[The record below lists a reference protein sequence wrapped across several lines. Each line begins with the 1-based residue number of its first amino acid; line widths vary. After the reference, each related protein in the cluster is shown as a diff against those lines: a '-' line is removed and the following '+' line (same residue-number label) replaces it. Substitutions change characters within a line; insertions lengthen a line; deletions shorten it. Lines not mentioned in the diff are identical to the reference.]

1 MIKTRCFKEKNYK
14 SIYFNGKT
22 MRIALDTDK
31 PIEDLDY
38 PEFYDIKLTDN
49 CYGKCSYC
57 YQNSG
62 GANNEIDAIEKLKTF
77 FEPMSENE
85 RPFQIAYGGGEPTMH
100 PQFLD
105 ILKLTRDFG
114 IAPNYTTNGMFISN
128 PKETDDI
135 VKATKEY
142 CEGVA
147 ITCHKHLK
155 GHWQSCAGTFIQED
169 IFTNFHN
176 LISDK
181 ESVDDFMDIYHDWKG
196 YIKYFVVLPMMN
208 QGRAKGQ
215 TFEHEYFFDKIK
227 ELVDNEYD
235 ISDIAFGANF
245 FPYLK
250 GKEYLKLSLYEP
262 EIMSKYLDL
271 TTGLMYKSSFDTG
284 EPIGR
289 IGRWPE

>member
-1 MIKTRCFKEKNYK
+1 MIKTRCFPEKNYK

-22 MRIALDTDK
+22 MRLAINPDK

-49 CYGKCSYC
+49 CIGGCPYC

-62 GANNEIDAIEKLKTF
+62 WNNLEDVDAVKRLTAF
-77 FEPMSENE
+77 FTSMSINE

-100 PQFLD
+100 SQFHD
-105 ILKLTRDFG
+105 IMKITRDFD
-114 IAPNYTTNGMFISN
+114 IAPNYTTNGMFIKN
-128 PKETDDI
+128 GKEAGKI
-135 VKATKEY
+135 VETTKKY

-147 ITCHKHLK
+147 ITCHKHLTEY
-155 GHWQSCAGTFIQED
+155 WTLCAEVFIKEG

-181 ESVDDFMDIYHDWKG
+181 NSVNDFIKIYNSWKG
-196 YIKYFVVLPMMN
+196 SIKYFVVLPMIN
-208 QGRAKGQ
+208 QGRAKNQ
-215 TFEHEYFFDKIK
+215 PFEHEYFFDKIK
-227 ELVDNEYD
+227 ELVDNGVD

-250 GKEYLKLSLYEP
+250 DRKYLHLSLYEP

-271 TTGLMYKSSFDTG
+271 TTGYLYKSSFDTG
-284 EPIGR
+284 KPIRR
-289 IGRWPE
+289 INL